1 MIDDLLQ
8 RITMK
13 ASYFLRTNTPVHIT
27 TFQYGWWNGNLTK
40 ITDDFL
46 TVNEYKKGIK
56 DLFLVD
62 IKDIV
67 AYEEEVEE

>member
-1 MIDDLLQ
+1 
-8 RITMK
+8 MK
-13 ASYFLRTNTPVHIT
+13 ANFFFRNNIPVHIS
-27 TFQYGWWNGNLTK
+27 TFNYGWWNGNLIK

-46 TVNEYKKGIK
+46 TIDEYKKGRK

-67 AYEEEVEE
+67 AYEEEVKK